1 VISDTR
7 RSNAVLFFLHK
18 SYCGGG
24 YTFALEWF
32 GDKELQLPEELMQEI
47 LSHTTLNLEYSMGYG
62 IYIKKQTDG

>member
-32 GDKELQLPEELMQEI
+32 GDKELQLPEGLIQEI
-47 LSHTTLNLEYSMGYG
+47 LSHTHLNLRDSMGYG
-62 IYIKKQTDG
+62 EFLTK